1 MAGVN
6 RWPLLLLLFVLG
18 ACAGKKEPLVVKQF
32 KMLNQQT
39 DAVEDPMVRGEKQRR
54 LYGAVSMAERATRLG
69 AYYTLLWDI
78 PPEAPAGEVEV
89 RFEFQQGATASLV
102 KHMVKRFP
110 ASQTSGKVEF
120 AIIGKDYIKN
130 GRVLAWKASLS
141 RGGRVIA
148 TKKSHLWQ
156 EVPAPRPPAAPTAPA
171 APQSDTEIPP

>member
-32 KMLNQQT
+32 KMLDQQT
-39 DAVEDPMVRGEKQRR
+39 DTVEDPMVRGEKQRR
-54 LYGAVSMAERATRLG
+54 LYGAVSLAERATRLG
-69 AYYTLLWDI
+69 AYYTLLWNI
-78 PPEAPAGEVEV
+78 PPDAPAGEVEV

-110 ASQTSGKVEF
+110 ASQTSGRVEF
-120 AIIGKDYIKN
+120 AVIGNDYIKN
-130 GRVLAWKASLS
+130 GRVLSWKATLS

-148 TKKSHLWQ
+148 SKKSHLWQ
-156 EVPAPRPPAAPTAPA
+156 EAAIPRPPAAQP
-171 APQSDTEIPP
+171 SDTALAP

>member
-18 ACAGKKEPLVVKQF
+18 ACAGKQAPLVVKQF

-39 DAVEDPMVRGEKQRR
+39 DTVEDPMVRGEKQRR

-69 AYYTLLWDI
+69 TYYTLLWNI
-78 PPEAPAGEVEV
+78 PPQAPAGEVEV

-102 KHMVKRFP
+102 KQMVRRFP
-110 ASQTSGKVEF
+110 ASQTSGRVEF

-148 TKKSHLWQ
+148 SKKSHLWQ
-156 EVPAPRPPAAPTAPA
+156 DALPPRPPAAPA
-171 APQSDTEIPP
+171 ARPSATELPP